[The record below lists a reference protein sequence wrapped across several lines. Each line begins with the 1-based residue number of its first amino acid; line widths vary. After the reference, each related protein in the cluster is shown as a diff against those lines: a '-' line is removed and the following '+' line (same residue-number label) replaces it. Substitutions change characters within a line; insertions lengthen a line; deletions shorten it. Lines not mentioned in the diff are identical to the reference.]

1 MTKPLDIKQVKKR
14 ATEVSDLMRHLSH
27 PNRLLIACDLT
38 DGEKGVSEIE
48 ADTGVPQ
55 PHLSRELARL
65 REAGLIVDRRVS
77 KNVYYRIADRRLT
90 VLIAALCD
98 AFGGKGGRR

>member
-1 MTKPLDIKQVKKR
+1 MTKPLNIKQVKKR
-14 ATEVSDLMRHLSH
+14 ATEVSGLLRHLSH

-38 DGEKGVSEIE
+38 AGEKGVSAIE

-65 REAGLIVDRRVS
+65 REAGLIIDRRES
-77 KNVYYRIADRRLT
+77 RNVYYRIADRRLT
-90 VLIAALCD
+90 VLITALCD
-98 AFGGKGGRR
+98 AFGGKGAKR

>member
-1 MTKPLDIKQVKKR
+1 MARPLNIKQVKKR
-14 ATEVSDLMRHLSH
+14 ATEVSGLLRHLSH
-27 PNRLLIACDLT
+27 PHRLLIACDLT

-65 REAGLIVDRRVS
+65 REAGLVVDRRES
-77 KNVYYRIADRRLT
+77 KHVYYRIADRRLT

-98 AFGGKGGRR
+98 AFGAKGGRR